1 MVTKNSMM
9 VAIIYNQTDSKRMK
23 LGSAILLLSTWLCA
37 FNAMA
42 VDNINSFAWPGDGD
56 LIGEVQYT
64 EVSAGQTLLDIA
76 EKYGLGYTDIVT
88 ANPDLDPWIP
98 TPGARVVLPTQYIL
112 PPGLREGIVI
122 NLAEYRLYHFVRE
135 KQEIHTYPVG
145 IGRENTPTPMGA
157 MEITARIPNPTWYP
171 PASIREGW
179 ARAGAEVRRQIPAG
193 PDNPLGPFAIS
204 LSREGY
210 LIHGT
215 NQGFGIG
222 TRASAGCIRM
232 NNADIEALVMATHIG
247 VPVRI
252 LDQPIKVGRKGHK
265 WFVEVHDPVGL
276 THDSL
281 NQTAMVHALVQ
292 ARERLAP
299 SQQVAPIDWSKA
311 NLVFQLKQGLPVAVN
326 AELDHYQ
333 EEPE

>member
-1 MVTKNSMM
+1 
-9 VAIIYNQTDSKRMK
+9 MK
-23 LGSAILLLSTWLCA
+23 PGFLLLLLTTWLFTFSA
-37 FNAMA
+37 NA
-42 VDNINSFAWPGDGD
+42 VDNINSFVWPEDGD

-64 EVSAGQTLLDIA
+64 EVASGQTLLDIA
-76 EKYGLGYTDIVT
+76 ENYGLGYTDIVT

-98 TPGARVVLPTQYIL
+98 PPGARVLLPTQYVL
-112 PPGLREGIVI
+112 PQGLRQGIVI
-122 NLAEYRLYHFVRE
+122 NLAEYRLYHFDRE
-135 KQEIHTYPVG
+135 NRRIHTYPVG

-179 ARAGAEVRRQIPAG
+179 ARDGVEVRRQIPAG

-204 LSREGY
+204 LSRKGY

-252 LDQPIKVGRKGHK
+252 MDEPIKVGRKDQT
-265 WFVEVHDPVGL
+265 WFVEVHDPIGL
-276 THDSL
+276 EHDSL
-281 NQTAMVHALVQ
+281 SHTAVVHALVQ
-292 ARERLAP
+292 ARERLA
-299 SQQVAPIDWSKA
+299 STQQVASIDWDKA
-311 NLVFQLKQGLPVAVN
+311 ELAFQLKQGIPVAVSAKLN
-326 AELDHYQ
+326 HYQ
-333 EEPE
+333 NEPE